1 MTIVEFIE
9 RNIDDIEYA
18 EWDVVLD
25 DWYCLVENRQISWML
40 EDTLLSEVL
49 TIFYN
54 VLEVEPKDIKDCAK
68 DVLEDKIDDI
78 IDEKVHHT
86 NDEFISYDDIYSE
99 VVSTLGLD
107 ASEVHRMIYDAAD
120 LRGYDLRQDGFY
132 TRT

>member
-25 DWYCLVENRQISWML
+25 DWYCLVENREISWML
-40 EDTLLSEVL
+40 EDTLLSELL

-54 VLEVEPKDIKDCAK
+54 VLEVEPKDIKDCARY
-68 DVLEDKIDDI
+68 VLKDKIDDI
-78 IDEKVHHT
+78 IYEKVRHT

-107 ASEVHRMIYDAAD
+107 ADEVHRMIYDAAD
-120 LRGYDLRQDGFY
+120 LHGYDLRQDGFY